1 MSKLK
6 DTKHHSLYR
15 AWRYYRTQINYVQNE
30 IISLKLDITKEIKHD
45 KELNVTSFNPYVN
58 EWKELL
64 KTRRKNIQ
72 QYTEAIKFIKSEIK
86 KNQRYMNDV
95 WN

>member
-30 IISLKLDITKEIKHD
+30 IINLKLDITKEIKHD

-72 QYTEAIKFIKSEIK
+72 RYTEAIKFIKSEIK

>member
-30 IISLKLDITKEIKHD
+30 IINLKLDITKEIKHD